1 MRRMPASELDIAI
14 VGGGA
19 AGIAAARRLARS
31 GHSIRLFEASPRL
44 GGRAWSQEIRGFKLD
59 LGAGW
64 LHSADRNAWV
74 KVAEA
79 SGIAIDRTPAAWGVQ
94 YRDLGFSRAEQSAA
108 RKAFE
113 DFAKRLAKSPPASDR
128 ASDGLEPG
136 QAWNTYVAIIVGF
149 ISGAPPDRISAA
161 DYSAYDEAST
171 ALNWRVASGYGDL
184 VAQSHPAAVPVSL
197 ATPIESL
204 EFDARGV
211 SLRTHAGVLR
221 ARAVILALPTTVLAG
236 DTIKLPGELT
246 PWREAAAQL
255 PLGSTEK
262 FFLEIAGDS
271 PFEADKQVLG
281 NPRDPGTASYYL
293 MPFGLPVI
301 ECFLSAQ
308 GTQRLEAGGP
318 AAAFAFAID
327 QLVNLFGSDIR
338 RILRPLVAS
347 SWSRMDRIGG
357 AYSYAL
363 PGQRDARRRLATPF
377 EQRVF
382 FAGEATSET
391 DYSTVHGAHDSGVRA
406 AEECLRALAAEPN
419 QPTALHSSHGQA
431 QVAAPT

>member
-1 MRRMPASELDIAI
+1 MPASELDIAI

-44 GGRAWSQEIRGFKLD
+44 GGRAWTQEMRGFKLD

-74 KVAEA
+74 NVAEA
-79 SGIAIDRTPAAWGVQ
+79 SAITIDRTPAAWGVQ

-136 QAWNTYVAIIVGF
+136 QEWNTYVATIVGF
-149 ISGAPPDRISAA
+149 LSGAPPDRLSAA

-171 ALNWRVASGYGDL
+171 ESNWRVASGYGDL
-184 VAQSHPAAVPVSL
+184 VVQSYPPEVPLSL
-197 ATPIESL
+197 ATPVESL
-204 EFDARGV
+204 ELDARGV
-211 SLRTHAGVLR
+211 VLRTRAGALR
-221 ARAVILALPTTVLAG
+221 ARVVILALPTNVLAG
-236 DTIKLPGELT
+236 DSIELPRELT

-255 PLGSTEK
+255 PLGYTEK
-262 FFLEIAGDS
+262 FFLEIAGDA

-293 MPFGLPVI
+293 RPFGLPVV
-301 ECFLSAQ
+301 ECFLSAD
-308 GTQRLEAGGP
+308 GTNRLQTGGP

-327 QLVNLFGSDIR
+327 QLAALFGPDIR
-338 RILRPLVAS
+338 RLLRPLVAS
-347 SWSRMDRIGG
+347 SWSRMTRIGG

-377 EQRVF
+377 EQRVY
-382 FAGEATSET
+382 FAGEATSEY
-391 DYSTVHGAHDSGVRA
+391 DFSTVHGAHDSGVRA
-406 AEECLRALAAEPN
+406 AEEALRALATEPIHA
-419 QPTALHSSHGQA
+419 TALHSQHGQA
-431 QVAAPT
+431 KIEAPT

>member
-1 MRRMPASELDIAI
+1 MPSSEVDIAI

-31 GHSIRLFEASPRL
+31 GPSVRLFEASPRL

-74 KVAEA
+74 KVAEQ

-113 DFAKRLAKSPPASDR
+113 DWSRRLATSPPASDR
-128 ASDGLEPG
+128 ASDGLEAG
-136 QAWNTYVAIIVGF
+136 EEWNTYVAIIAGF
-149 ISGAPPDRISAA
+149 LSGAPPDRLSAT

-171 ALNWRVASGYGDL
+171 KSNWRVASGYGDL
-184 VAQSHPAAVPVSL
+184 VAQSYPPDVPLSV

-204 EFDARGV
+204 ELGRDDV
-211 SLRTHAGVLR
+211 NLRTHAGELR
-221 ARAVILALPTTVLAG
+221 AGAVILALPTTVLSG
-236 DTIKLPGELT
+236 DSIKLPGELA

-255 PLGSTEK
+255 PLGHTEK
-262 FFLEIAGDS
+262 FFLEIAGRS
-271 PFEADKQVLG
+271 PFDADKQVLG
-281 NPRDPGTASYYL
+281 NPRDPSTASYYL

-301 ECFLSAQ
+301 ECFLSAD
-308 GTQRLEAGGP
+308 GTQRLETGGP
-318 AAAFAFAID
+318 AAAFTFAID
-327 QLVNLFGSDIR
+327 QLAALFGSDVR

-347 SWSRMDRIGG
+347 SWSRMVRIGG

-382 FAGEATSET
+382 FAGEATSES

-419 QPTALHSSHGQA
+419 RPTALHSSHGQA